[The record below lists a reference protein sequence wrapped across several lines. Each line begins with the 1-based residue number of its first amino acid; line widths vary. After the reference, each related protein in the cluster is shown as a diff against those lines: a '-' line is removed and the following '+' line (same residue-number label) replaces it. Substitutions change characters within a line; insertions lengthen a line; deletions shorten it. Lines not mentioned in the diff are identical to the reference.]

1 LEGVFCILV
10 NEWRILI
17 FFCGWDSIRQDARAA
32 LLASKR
38 TIDSQS
44 KSQRDEL
51 FASSAVSEKRN
62 ENEKVTSVRTLFRS
76 FICAHEVM
84 LQGRRAHENQR
95 RRDRRSP
102 AHHRAN
108 AKRARTLRPIGPDA
122 R

>member
-1 LEGVFCILV
+1 MEDID
-10 NEWRILI
+10 
-17 FFCGWDSIRQDARAA
+17 FFGGWDSIRQDARAA

-62 ENEKVTSVRTLFRS
+62 ENEKVTSVPTLFRLI
-76 FICAHEVM
+76 ICAHEMM
-84 LQGRRAHENQR
+84 LQGRRAHESQC
-95 RRDRRSP
+95 RRDGRPP

-108 AKRARTLRPIGPDA
+108 AKRARALRPIGPNA
-122 R
+122 RYAHLPHPTSA